1 MSKELMIH
9 KDGKAIYPIYLE
21 QNYDGLGKI
30 FESLNLSKGKALIV
44 TDTNVGSLY
53 AKSVEQLASQFI
65 SVVKTI
71 TIPAGEAYKNL
82 DTVHTIYQMLIEE
95 KFDRNDVLLA
105 LGGGVIGDM
114 TGFTAS
120 TYLRGIRFIQ
130 LPTSLLAMVDS
141 SIGGKTG
148 VDFQSY
154 KNMIGA
160 FYQPYAVYMNMKTLY
175 TLPDREFYSGFGE
188 IIKHGLIKDKAYYD
202 WLHENA
208 TPIRNKEIELLE
220 ETIYRS
226 LLVKKQVVENDPYE
240 KGERA
245 LLNFGHTIGHSI
257 EKLMNFSMLHGE
269 CVSLGIVSASYLSM
283 LENHISRQ
291 EYEEIVE
298 TLESFHLPVN
308 LEKNLKL
315 SSHIEVNSS
324 VSLEENMKASPEGT
338 LEKTLQAAEVVLAT
352 KNDKKMDSGKIKF
365 ILLNKIG
372 NAYINRELSDEQIT
386 LATQEVL

>member
-1 MSKELMIH
+1 MSKELFIH
-9 KDGKAIYPIYLE
+9 KDGKVIYPIYVE
-21 QNYDGLGKI
+21 HNYDGLGRI

-44 TDTNVGSLY
+44 TDTNIGPHY
-53 AKSVEQLASQFI
+53 AKCIEQIARRFI
-65 SVVKTI
+65 LVVKTI

-82 DTVHTIYQMLIEE
+82 DTVHTIYKTLIEE

-114 TGFTAS
+114 TGFTAA

-148 VDFQSY
+148 VDFQAY
-154 KNMIGA
+154 KNMVGA
-160 FYQPYAVYMNMKTLY
+160 FYQPYAVYMNIETLH
-175 TLPDREFYSGFGE
+175 TLPEREFYSGFGE
-188 IIKHGLIKDKAYYD
+188 IIKHGLIKDREYYD

-208 TPIRNKEIELLE
+208 SEILGKNKELLE

-226 LLVKKQVVENDPYE
+226 LLVKKQVVEHDPYE

-257 EKLMNFSMLHGE
+257 EKLMNFSLLHGE

-283 LENHISRQ
+283 LLEHISKQ
-291 EYEEIVE
+291 QYEEILA
-298 TLESFHLPVN
+298 TLESFHLPIKLETFDLSKLEKPLETN
-308 LEKNLKL
+308 TEKNL
-315 SSHIEVNSS
+315 E
-324 VSLEENMKASPEGT
+324 
-338 LEKTLQAAEVVLAT
+338 AAKVVAAT

-365 ILLNKIG
+365 ILLKEIG
-372 NAYINRELSDEQIT
+372 NAYINRELSDEQIM

>member
-1 MSKELMIH
+1 MSKELIIH

-21 QNYDGLGKI
+21 DNYDGLGKI

-44 TDTNVGSLY
+44 TDTNIGLHY
-53 AKSVEQLASQFI
+53 ARCVEEIANQFI

-82 DTVHTIYQMLIEE
+82 DTVHTIYKMLIEE

-114 TGFTAS
+114 TGFTAA

-154 KNMIGA
+154 KNMVGA
-160 FYQPYAVYMNMKTLY
+160 FYQPYAVYMNIETLH
-175 TLPDREFYSGFGE
+175 TLPEREFYSGFGE
-188 IIKHGLIKDKAYYD
+188 IIKHGLIKDRAYYD

-208 TPIRNKEIELLE
+208 SGILGKNKELLE

-257 EKLMNFSMLHGE
+257 EKLMNFSLLHGE

-283 LENHISRQ
+283 LLEHISKQ
-291 EYEEIVE
+291 QYEEILA
-298 TLESFHLPVN
+298 TLKSFHLPIKIETVD
-308 LEKNLKL
+308 L
-315 SSHIEVNSS
+315 S
-324 VSLEENMKASPEGT
+324 K
-338 LEKTLQAAEVVLAT
+338 LEKTLETDIETGLKKNLKANLEVAEVVAAT
-352 KNDKKMDSGKIKF
+352 KNDKKMDSGKIRF
-365 ILLNKIG
+365 ILLKEIG
-372 NAYINRELSDEQIT
+372 NAYVNRELSDEQIM

>member
-1 MSKELMIH
+1 MSKELFIH
-9 KDGKAIYPIYLE
+9 KDGKVIYPIYVE
-21 QNYDGLGKI
+21 HNYDGLGKI

-44 TDTNVGSLY
+44 TDTNIGPHY
-53 AKSVEQLASQFI
+53 AKCVEQIASSFI
-65 SVVKTI
+65 STVKTI
-71 TIPAGEAYKNL
+71 IIPAGEAYKNL
-82 DTVHTIYQMLIEE
+82 DTVHTIYKMLIEE

-105 LGGGVIGDM
+105 LGGGVVGDM
-114 TGFTAS
+114 TGFTAA

-148 VDFQSY
+148 VDFQAY
-154 KNMIGA
+154 KNMVGA
-160 FYQPYAVYMNMKTLY
+160 FYQPYAVYMNIETLH
-175 TLPDREFYSGFGE
+175 TLPEREFYSGFGE
-188 IIKHGLIKDKAYYD
+188 IIKHGLIKDREYYD

-208 TPIRNKEIELLE
+208 SEILRKNKELLE

-269 CVSLGIVSASYLSM
+269 CVSLGMVSASYLSM
-283 LENHISRQ
+283 ILGHISKQ
-291 EYEEIVE
+291 QYEEILE
-298 TLESFHLPVN
+298 TLKSFHLPITLKRYDLLSKSEKTLETNSIINVAEN
-308 LEKNLKL
+308 LEK
-315 SSHIEVNSS
+315 H
-324 VSLEENMKASPEGT
+324 T
-338 LEKTLQAAEVVLAT
+338 LEAAEIVVAT

-365 ILLNKIG
+365 ILLKEIG
-372 NAYINRELSDEQIT
+372 NAYINRELSDEQIM